1 MEVEEAGPIAPDKN
15 FHARNTRLK
24 GFPSQ
29 EAKTRLLERMPE
41 ATVGWTFPSAKHRR
55 SWTEKEKLTSLHTR
69 NRKKRETR
77 KRRGRQRSSLLTLSP
92 VGLDQAKKCRADA
105 LAVPCWSAGVEKD
118 LRNGCWGEE
127 ELLGF

>member
-1 MEVEEAGPIAPDKN
+1 MV
-15 FHARNTRLK
+15 
-24 GFPSQ
+24 
-29 EAKTRLLERMPE
+29 
-41 ATVGWTFPSAKHRR
+41 
-55 SWTEKEKLTSLHTR
+55 SL
-69 NRKKRETR
+69 
-77 KRRGRQRSSLLTLSP
+77 SLSP